1 MSNLFLTVSQITRE
15 ALRIL
20 HQKSNFI
27 GSINRQY
34 DDSFAQ
40 AGAKIGNTLRV
51 RLPNQYTVRTGA
63 ALEPQDTT
71 ENQVSL
77 SITSQKGVDVQFSSQ
92 DLTLSLDDF
101 STRILEPAMAVLAAN
116 IEADALSMSSSVYNQ
131 INGMGSAQT
140 FRNILLGRKALLDN
154 LAPMD
159 DQHYCRLCTQDNV
172 DMVDSLKGLFQSST
186 EIAKQYR
193 DGVLGRTGG
202 FEFAENT
209 IVPSFTNGA
218 GTGYVVNGAGQTG
231 STIAVGTGTGA
242 LNAGQVFTIAGVFRV
257 HPETKQNTGALQQ
270 FVVTTAYAGGAGN
283 LSISPAIITTGGTQN
298 VTGSPASGAALTLA
312 GSASETYG
320 QSLAYHK
327 DAFTFATAD
336 LIMPKGVDMAAREVF
351 DGISMRIVRQYDI
364 NSDNLPCRIDVLYG
378 YQAIRPQLAVRL
390 AAN

>member
-242 LNAGQVFTIAGVFRV
+242 L
-257 HPETKQNTGALQQ
+257 QQ